1 MTRRLR
7 RFLALRPTERRL
19 FIGTWL
25 ILPIID
31 LMLRGLGL
39 RRTQRILGRS
49 AALFSRGQAQAAG
62 PAAVAA
68 AEAKAAIIAIAGR
81 YALANGTCLRQALL
95 LWWLLKRR
103 DQAAELRIGVRTE
116 NGFAAHAWVEL
127 DGKPLGQTPERRNRF
142 VRMQAF
148 GRS

>member
-127 DGKPLGQTPERRNRF
+127 DGKPLGQTPEQRNRF